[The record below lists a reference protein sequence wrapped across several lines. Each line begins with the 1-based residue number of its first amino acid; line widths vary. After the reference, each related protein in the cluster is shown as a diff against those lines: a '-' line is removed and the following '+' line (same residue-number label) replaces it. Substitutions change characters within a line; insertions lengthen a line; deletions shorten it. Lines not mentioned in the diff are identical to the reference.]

1 MDLLTFEWIPVRQN
15 THFRHITFE
24 HLLCS
29 DNQYQL
35 SLHRD
40 DMELA
45 ALQLLISLAQVL
57 LLPKDK
63 NELRQRVKEPLTVE
77 TYRQAIEFHKDW
89 FVLDH
94 PTQPF
99 MQSRGVNA
107 KDLTPIQK
115 LFIGLPEGN
124 NHAFFNEQGEIDYVC
139 GGCAAI
145 ALFNQAS
152 NCPSFGGG
160 FKGSLRGSAPITTLI
175 AGQHLR
181 KTIWFNVLSK
191 DHVDDLIDSANAN
204 SKPVWIDPIPPK
216 AKLYTHSMGLLRG
229 LFWQPARVELV
240 VEKTAGR
247 CTACQRTTNQVFT
260 GFRKEKF
267 TYNLEGLWPHPHSP
281 KIWDIKKE
289 NKDRERFLSFTTTAP
304 AWTQLNYCA
313 LPQIEQ
319 KAGSIPAP
327 IVTQFR
333 ETFIPEYRLN
343 LLVSGYRNN
352 QASILERRHELFSMP
367 QNWHGN
373 SRYVEGA
380 IHYARTVK
388 DELRRKLYGF
398 AKQVGPQVHEIAE
411 RQFFFASEP
420 MIHELLREM
429 SLREGQAVLS
439 EFKGKINQLARRL
452 FETLTAPYRH
462 DPEGLKY
469 FVLFKG
475 SFEAALAKLN
485 A

>member
-1 MDLLTFEWIPVRQN
+1 MDLLTFEWIPVREKS
-15 THFRHITFE
+15 HFRHITLE
-24 HLLCS
+24 YLLCS

-57 LLPKDK
+57 LSPKDK
-63 NELRQRVKEPLTVE
+63 NELRQRVEEPLTVE
-77 TYRQAIEFHKDW
+77 AYHRAIEPYKDW

-94 PTQPF
+94 PIQPF

-107 KDLTPIQK
+107 KELTPIQK

-124 NHAFFNEQGEIDYVC
+124 NHAFFNEQGEIDHVC

-145 ALFNQAS
+145 ALLNQAS

-160 FKGSLRGSAPITTLI
+160 FKAGLRGSAPITTLI

-181 KTIWFNVLSK
+181 ETIWFNVLSR
-191 DHVDDLIDSANAN
+191 DRIDGLIDNTHGN
-204 SKPVWIDPIPPK
+204 FKPVWVDPIPPK
-216 AKLYTHSMGLLRG
+216 AKLHVHSIGLLRG

-240 VEKTAGR
+240 TEKTAGR
-247 CTACQRTTNQVFT
+247 CAACQRTSDQLFD

-267 TYNLEGLWPHPHSP
+267 TYDLEGLWPHPHSP
-281 KIWDIKKE
+281 RIWDIKKE
-289 NKDRERFLSFTTTAP
+289 STDRERFLSFTTTAP

-313 LPQIEQ
+313 LPQTEQ

-327 IVTQFR
+327 VVTQFR
-333 ETFIPEYRLN
+333 ETFVQNHRLN

-367 QNWHGN
+367 QDWQGKSAHI
-373 SRYVEGA
+373 EMA
-380 IHYARTVK
+380 INYARAVK
-388 DELRRKLYGF
+388 NELRGKLYGF
-398 AKQVGPQVHEIAE
+398 AKQVGPKVHEMAE

-420 MIHELLREM
+420 MIHELLQEM
-429 SLREGQAVLS
+429 SYREGKVALAAFREQV
-439 EFKGKINQLARRL
+439 NRLARGL

-469 FVLFKG
+469 FVLFKR
-475 SFEAALAKLN
+475 SFEATLAKLN